1 MACSGAPLN
10 KSYASGGSDAPKA
23 SRRFM
28 NKASSVG
35 LGQAVKR
42 LRAVPVTLGEHGLH
56 LCRPSDHKRRVQYF
70 EGDCWNGSSSVGRL
84 STGARGE
91 SKLLRNVSAI
101 GRRLQK
107 SSCRSERH
115 PATKSGG
122 KSCAAARRRIDGC
135 HALPTAT
142 IRGARPLR
150 QGASR
155 SNYQPY
161 EARKDLATSPPLILR
176 VRRAV
181 PLERTTERPLSGAAE
196 LVRASATIVDYV
208 SH

>member
-1 MACSGAPLN
+1 MV
-10 KSYASGGSDAPKA
+10 
-23 SRRFM
+23 
-28 NKASSVG
+28 SVK
-35 LGQAVKR
+35 QSKR
-42 LRAVPVTLGEHGLH
+42 LRAETATLGEAQGLH

-70 EGDCWNGSSSVGRL
+70 EGDCWNGSSIGRL

-115 PATKSGG
+115 PATKSGA

-135 HALPTAT
+135 HTLPTAT
-142 IRGARPLR
+142 TRGARPLR

-161 EARKDLATSPPLILR
+161 EARKDLATSPPLILTSGTPCR
-176 VRRAV
+176 WN
-181 PLERTTERPLSGAAE
+181 ERQNDR
-196 LVRASATIVDYV
+196 
-208 SH
+208 